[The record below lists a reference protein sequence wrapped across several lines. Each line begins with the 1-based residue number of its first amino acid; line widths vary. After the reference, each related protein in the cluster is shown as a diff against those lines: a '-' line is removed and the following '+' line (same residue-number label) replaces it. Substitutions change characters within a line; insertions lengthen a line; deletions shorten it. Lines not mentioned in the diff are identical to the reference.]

1 MGKKGLLLN
10 IFFIFRYCSFLS
22 TFFPF
27 VLISSSPSSQTFS
40 VPIDECTRVQDETFF
55 SFSLPSHSEQIHHS
69 QKGKI
74 ATKNLFF

>member
-1 MGKKGLLLN
+1 MGKKGLLN
-10 IFFIFRYCSFLS
+10 IFFIFRHCFFLS

-27 VLISSSPSSQTFS
+27 VLISSQTFS

-55 SFSLPSHSEQIHHS
+55 FLSLPSHSEQIHHS

-74 ATKNLFF
+74 ATKNLIF